1 MLERRQSYRGEED
14 EIGDLFFRC
23 ASTTVDATK
32 KWLQRKRWSPSVHGE
47 KSEFDRV
54 APKGDPTKAKAD
66 SAGPHGVRL
75 RVPRRKSQAVDK

>member
-1 MLERRQSYRGEED
+1 MLKRRQSIERKRTKSEN
-14 EIGDLFFRC
+14 LFLRC
-23 ASTTVDATK
+23 ASTTVDATENC
-32 KWLQRKRWSPSVHGE
+32 LQRKRWSPSVHEE

-54 APKGDPTKAKAD
+54 APKGDPTKAEAD